1 MVTSLEP
8 QIPLV
13 VGNRAFAT
21 SLALHMR
28 QVVGNRASVLFL
40 RKDIPRVLAWDNPFP
55 WAAPRVETIPRKDYI
70 QNTSPSPFYMS

>member
-28 QVVGNRASVLFL
+28 QVEDSRASVPFL
-40 RKDIPRVLAWDNPFP
+40 RKDIPRVLP
-55 WAAPRVETIPRKDYI
+55 
-70 QNTSPSPFYMS
+70 